1 MEDNKDKI
9 EEQQTKEQNPSPET
23 EAKDQVITDDK
34 VIAKSSTGEEE
45 DLANIMTEDGKNT
58 MKELY
63 DEAVKVLKSCYD
75 PEIPVDIY
83 QLGLIYD
90 IKLTINR
97 DVLVVMTLTSPA
109 CPVAGTLPGEIEEK
123 LRSHPMIN
131 EAKIHLTFDPPWDM
145 SMMSEEARLELG
157 ML

>member
-1 MEDNKDKI
+1 MEDKNKEEIKSKEELNKDV
-9 EEQQTKEQNPSPET
+9 EQ
-23 EAKDQVITDDK
+23 ADDP
-34 VIAKSSTGEEE
+34 VIAKSSSGEEE

-83 QLGLIYD
+83 ALGLIYD

-145 SMMSEEARLELG
+145 SMMTEEAKLELG

>member
-1 MEDNKDKI
+1 MEENINEQNK
-9 EEQQTKEQNPSPET
+9 EEQKQEEVQNDE
-23 EAKDQVITDDK
+23 K
-34 VIAKSSTGEEE
+34 VIAQSSTGEEE
-45 DLANIMTEDGKNT
+45 DLANIMTEDGKHT

-63 DEAVKVLKSCYD
+63 DEVVKVLKNCYD

-83 QLGLIYD
+83 ALGLIYD

-123 LRSHPMIN
+123 LKAHPMIN
-131 EAKIHLTFDPPWDM
+131 DAKIHLTFDPPWDM
-145 SMMSEEARLELG
+145 SMMTEEAKLELG

>member
-1 MEDNKDKI
+1 MEENKDKL
-9 EEQQTKEQNPSPET
+9 EEEKSTSVVDNKKE
-23 EAKDQVITDDK
+23 EASDDQ

-63 DEAVKVLKSCYD
+63 EEAVKVLKSCYD

-83 QLGLIYD
+83 ALGLIYD

-145 SMMSEEARLELG
+145 SMMTEEAKLELG

>member
-1 MEDNKDKI
+1 MEENKNEQNK
-9 EEQQTKEQNPSPET
+9 EEQKQEEVQNDE
-23 EAKDQVITDDK
+23 K
-34 VIAKSSTGEEE
+34 VIAQSSTGEEE
-45 DLANIMTEDGKNT
+45 DLANIMTEDDKHT

-63 DEAVKVLKSCYD
+63 DEVVKVLKNCYD

-83 QLGLIYD
+83 ALGLIYD

-123 LRSHPMIN
+123 LKAHPMIN
-131 EAKIHLTFDPPWDM
+131 DAKIHLTFDPPWDM
-145 SMMSEEARLELG
+145 SMMTEEAKLELG

>member
-1 MEDNKDKI
+1 MEENKNEPENK
-9 EEQQTKEQNPSPET
+9 EEQKEE
-23 EAKDQVITDDK
+23 K

-45 DLANIMTEDGKNT
+45 DLSNIMTEDGKYT

-63 DEAVKVLKSCYD
+63 DEVVKVLQSCYD

-90 IKLTINR
+90 IKLTVNR

-109 CPVAGTLPGEIEEK
+109 CPVAETLPGEIEERLK
-123 LRSHPMIN
+123 AHPMIN
-131 EAKIHLTFDPPWDM
+131 DAKIHLTFDPPWDI
-145 SMMSEEARLELG
+145 SMMTEEAKLELG

>member
-1 MEDNKDKI
+1 MEENKDKI
-9 EEQQTKEQNPSPET
+9 EEKPIEEQKVQDSAE
-23 EAKDQVITDDK
+23 EQ

-63 DEAVKVLKSCYD
+63 EEAVKVLKSCYD

-83 QLGLIYD
+83 ALGLIYD

-145 SMMSEEARLELG
+145 SMMTEEAKLELG

>member
-1 MEDNKDKI
+1 MMEDKDKEI
-9 EEQQTKEQNPSPET
+9 KQEVKKDEMKDD
-23 EAKDQVITDDK
+23 DQVI
-34 VIAKSSTGEEE
+34 AQSSTGEEE
-45 DLANIMTEDGKNT
+45 DLSNIMTEDGKNT

-63 DEAVKVLKSCYD
+63 DEVVKVLKSCYD

-123 LRSHPMIN
+123 LKLHPMIN
-131 EAKIHLTFDPPWDM
+131 DAKIHITFDPPWEM

>member
-1 MEDNKDKI
+1 MEDKKKEEIKEQEELNKDI
-9 EEQQTKEQNPSPET
+9 DGKED
-23 EAKDQVITDDK
+23 A
-34 VIAKSSTGEEE
+34 VIAKSSSGEEE

-63 DEAVKVLKSCYD
+63 DEAVKVLQSCYD

-83 QLGLIYD
+83 ALGLIYD

-97 DVLVVMTLTSPA
+97 DVLVVMTLTSPS

-145 SMMSEEARLELG
+145 SMMTEEAKLELG

>member
-1 MEDNKDKI
+1 MTMEDKKKEDIKEQQELNKDI
-9 EEQQTKEQNPSPET
+9 DEKED
-23 EAKDQVITDDK
+23 A
-34 VIAKSSTGEEE
+34 VIAKSSSGEEE

-63 DEAVKVLKSCYD
+63 DEAVKVLQSCYD

-83 QLGLIYD
+83 ALGLIYD

-97 DVLVVMTLTSPA
+97 DVLVVMTLTSPS

-145 SMMSEEARLELG
+145 SMMTEEAKLELG

>member
-1 MEDNKDKI
+1 MMEEKDKENKQ
-9 EEQQTKEQNPSPET
+9 EEIKEEKT
-23 EAKDQVITDDK
+23 EK
-34 VIAKSSTGEEE
+34 VIAQSSTGEEE
-45 DLANIMTEDGKNT
+45 NLVNIMTVDGKHT

-63 DEAVKVLKSCYD
+63 DEVVKILQSCYD

-90 IKLTINR
+90 IKLTVNK

-123 LRSHPMIN
+123 LKAHPMIN
-131 EAKIHLTFDPPWDM
+131 DAKIHLTFDPPWDM
-145 SMMSEEARLELG
+145 SMMTEEAKLELG

>member
-1 MEDNKDKI
+1 MTMEDKKKEDIKEQEELNKDI
-9 EEQQTKEQNPSPET
+9 GEKED
-23 EAKDQVITDDK
+23 A
-34 VIAKSSTGEEE
+34 VIAKSSSGEEE

-63 DEAVKVLKSCYD
+63 DEAVKVLQSCYD

-83 QLGLIYD
+83 ALGLIYD

-97 DVLVVMTLTSPA
+97 DVLVVMTLTSPS

-145 SMMSEEARLELG
+145 SMMTEEAKLELG

>member
-1 MEDNKDKI
+1 MTMEDKKKEDIKEQEELNKDI
-9 EEQQTKEQNPSPET
+9 DEKED
-23 EAKDQVITDDK
+23 A
-34 VIAKSSTGEEE
+34 VIAKSSSGEEE

-63 DEAVKVLKSCYD
+63 DEAVKVLQSCYD

-83 QLGLIYD
+83 ALGLIYD

-97 DVLVVMTLTSPA
+97 DVLVVMTLTSPS

-145 SMMSEEARLELG
+145 SMMTEEAKLELG

>member
-1 MEDNKDKI
+1 MEDKNKEQ
-9 EEQQTKEQNPSPET
+9 EEQKKET
-23 EAKDQVITDDK
+23 EQVDDA
-34 VIAKSSTGEEE
+34 VMAKSSTGEEE

-123 LRSHPMIN
+123 LKAHPMIN
-131 EAKIHLTFDPPWDM
+131 DAKIHLTFDPPWDI
-145 SMMSEEARLELG
+145 SMMTEEARLELG

>member
-1 MEDNKDKI
+1 MEDKNKDEINK
-9 EEQQTKEQNPSPET
+9 EEVS
-23 EAKDQVITDDK
+23 KDIDQKDDP
-34 VIAKSSTGEEE
+34 VLAKSSSGEEE

-63 DEAVKVLKSCYD
+63 DETVKVLQSCYD

-83 QLGLIYD
+83 ALGLIYD

-131 EAKIHLTFDPPWDM
+131 DAKIHLTFDPPWDM
-145 SMMSEEARLELG
+145 SMMTEEAKLELG

>member
-1 MEDNKDKI
+1 MNEDKNKDNKQ
-9 EEQQTKEQNPSPET
+9 EEVQEE
-23 EAKDQVITDDK
+23 K
-34 VIAKSSTGEEE
+34 VIAQSSTGEEE
-45 DLANIMTEDGKNT
+45 DLANIMTLDGKHT

-63 DEAVKVLKSCYD
+63 DEVVKVLKNCYD

-83 QLGLIYD
+83 ALGLIYD

-123 LRSHPMIN
+123 LKAHPIIN

-145 SMMSEEARLELG
+145 SMMTEEAKLELG